1 LGKVELGSYLK
12 IEADQVRFRY
22 EFGGKPSLDLKY
34 GRAPLRFNMSHSHN
48 LILYGVTRRREIG
61 VDVEKIRPLLNMDLV
76 AASLLSRDEHAR
88 FSALPVCQ
96 RQGAFFR
103 YWTLKEAYT
112 KAIGKGFAQPP
123 HLVEI
128 LPMGVGEPTHLL
140 CTKGI
145 DADVPPYLLHELPLI
160 RGYVAA
166 FAINASQ

>member
-1 LGKVELGSYLK
+1 M
-12 IEADQVRFRY
+12 RFRY